1 MDFSRHR
8 DLRLL
13 EAIEQDQRITQRSL
27 ARKLDIALG
36 LANVYLKRMIRK
48 GYIKCVSIPSNRLL
62 YLITPKG
69 IAEKTRLSY
78 EFMEYSLEL
87 YREARRQ
94 LHAVLEPVARDGSKR
109 VAIFGSGEAAE
120 LAYLSLKE
128 YGLEPVAILGMAD
141 GREFLGFPVQDV
153 KAFPLSKYDLV
164 IVATLEAPASTA
176 RELVNLGVPRERLVT
191 LRSGATRPRT
201 TDMQAK

>member
-1 MDFSRHR
+1 MDSRHR

-13 EAIEQDQRITQRSL
+13 EAIEQDQQITQRNL

-48 GYIKCVSIPSNRLL
+48 GYIKCVSVPSNRLL

-78 EFMEYSLEL
+78 EFMEYSLYL
-87 YREARRQ
+87 YRDARRQ
-94 LHAVLEPVARDGSKR
+94 LHTALEPVARDGRKR
-109 VAIFGSGEAAE
+109 VAIYGSGEAAE

-128 YGLEPVAILGMAD
+128 YGLEPVAILGSVD
-141 GREFLGFPVQDV
+141 GREFLGFHIHDV
-153 KAFPLSKYDLV
+153 RTYPHANYDLV
-164 IVATLEAPASTA
+164 IVATLEPPALA
-176 RELVNLGVPRERLVT
+176 VDELVNLGVPRDRLVT
-191 LRSGATRPRT
+191 LRSEIRRPRAAA
-201 TDMQAK
+201 QEQGR